1 MSRLHVLTHP
11 HEWDHCF
18 HDPTL
23 VRNKMRPS
31 LRLSAVATTIL
42 TLAPL
47 LGCSSPAAVVGP
59 ATGGGQTGTGGAT
72 GGGTGGMVVP
82 ISMGTGGSGST
93 GGIGSGGAGGNTLA
107 TGRGGATGMGGAG
120 GNVSAGGG
128 AGTAQGGQAAGGTAT
143 GGRAT
148 GGTTSPAG
156 GQGGG
161 TAGAG
166 GVATGGAGAT
176 GGQGGGNPTSSGGSG
191 AVVGTGGLATGGA
204 GGSGG
209 RATGGT
215 TSSTGGGGGATGGT
229 SGSGGA
235 TAAYHPC
242 PTDGTACKI
251 MPFGDSITDGY
262 NADTPG
268 GYRVELFRLAHSA
281 GKNITFVGS
290 GWNGPDTVDGAPF
303 PHNHEGH
310 SGWTIAPAGGRSGI
324 STLLKNDSTTQSVM
338 LKYTPHIVLLMI
350 GTNDAIDN
358 YDMANAPTRL
368 GALIDTIFS
377 QLPEV
382 LLVVA
387 QPIPAR
393 GDASKGDDTGLSA
406 RIKTFD
412 DAIPGVVKA
421 RADQGKHILVV
432 DMFTPFNPN
441 KASLLEDQWHPNLQG
456 YVLLGTQWYQVLQS
470 LL

>member
-1 MSRLHVLTHP
+1 V
-11 HEWDHCF
+11 
-18 HDPTL
+18 
-23 VRNKMRPS
+23 
-31 LRLSAVATTIL
+31 RLSRSGSWLRFGLLAVAV
-42 TLAPL
+42 
-47 LGCSSPAAVVGP
+47 GCSNGSGGSSSSQ
-59 ATGGGQTGTGGAT
+59 TGGTGSGGILASGGSGGSGVGGAT
-72 GGGTGGMVVP
+72 
-82 ISMGTGGSGST
+82 IALGSGGVVGT
-93 GGIGSGGAGGNTLA
+93 GGIGSGGAGGTTSA
-107 TGRGGATGMGGAG
+107 TGRGGATGTGGAG
-120 GNVSAGGG
+120 GSVSVGGG
-128 AGTAQGGQAAGGTAT
+128 AGTAT

-176 GGQGGGNPTSSGGSG
+176 GGQGGGNPTASGGSG
-191 AVVGTGGLATGGA
+191 AAVGTGGLATGGA
-204 GGSGG
+204 AGSGG

-215 TSSTGGGGGATGGT
+215 TSSPGWGGGATGGT

-242 PTDGTACKI
+242 PTDGAACKI

-377 QLPEV
+377 QLPDV